1 MKRTTTPPPVGDAD
15 ADVAVD
21 PFGLDAAAT
30 LAFVV
35 DRRRRQ
41 DQAAAE
47 ELRGVTQWA
56 DLHRVTDGTIGS
68 IDDDLVEMICPLTPV
83 TPGGHDRLLGREGQ
97 LRVAGQGAF
106 MVTEFAVCE
115 LAAALSLSE
124 PAARSYLGQGVE
136 LRDRLPRLWTAVM
149 AGRLPAWKAR
159 KIAEQTLP
167 LTAAAAAYVDAHLAP
182 FAHRLSLVRIT
193 RAVDAAI
200 LRHDPDEAAARAA
213 KAAEGRGVWVDDD
226 LDGTSRITA
235 VTTTPDA
242 AAFEAAVHDVATDL
256 AALGSTA
263 PEQVRRAT
271 AVGVLADPQYALD
284 LHQAVLD
291 APNAPTAS
299 TKPAPRKHAVTPTL
313 HVHLHTDAVAGLTPP
328 GITPPGVTTTGGTPT
343 TGTGQV

>member
-1 MKRTTTPPPVGDAD
+1 MKRTPTPLPVGDAE
-15 ADVAVD
+15 ADMAVD
-21 PFGLDAAAT
+21 PFGLDPAAT

-41 DQAAAE
+41 DLAAAE

-68 IDDDLVEMICPLTPV
+68 IDDDLVEMICPLTV
-83 TPGGHDRLLGREGQ
+83 GGNDRLLGREGQ
-97 LRVAGQGAF
+97 LRLAGQGAF

-124 PAARSYLGQGVE
+124 PAARSYLGQGLE
-136 LRDRLPRLWTAVM
+136 LRDRLPRWCTAVM

-159 KIAEQTLP
+159 RIAEQTLP

-182 FAHRLSLVRIT
+182 FAHQLSLVRIT

-200 LRHDPDEAAARAA
+200 LRHDPDHAAERAA
-213 KAAEGRGVWVDDD
+213 KAAEQRGVWVDDD

-242 AAFEAAVHDVATDL
+242 AAFEAAVHDVAAAL
-256 AALGSTA
+256 AALRSTA
-263 PEQVRRAT
+263 PEQVRPAT
-271 AVGVLADPQYALD
+271 AVGVL
-284 LHQAVLD
+284 
-291 APNAPTAS
+291 
-299 TKPAPRKHAVTPTL
+299 
-313 HVHLHTDAVAGLTPP
+313 
-328 GITPPGVTTTGGTPT
+328 
-343 TGTGQV
+343 